1 MQTIVLE
8 PKYKKGK
15 KPVKVKKPSKPID
28 GINHRLLREQAEKA
42 QVEVVETVKEDTPVT
57 RAELEQK
64 ATELGL
70 TFDGRTSDR
79 KLLAK
84 IEAALKGE

>member
-1 MQTIVLE
+1 MQTIILE

-15 KPVKVKKPSKPID
+15 KPVKVKKPSRPID

-42 QVEVVETVKEDTPVT
+42 KAEVVETVKEESPVT

-70 TFDGRTSDR
+70 SYDGRTSDR

-84 IEAALKGE
+84 IEEALKGE